1 MIETQM
7 EVMDANETNAAAY
20 KRLMPEVAGHYDEL
34 NQEVYK
40 DGVLS
45 GKHKRLMA
53 LAASLCIGCRA
64 CILFQTEQALE
75 LGATVDEILETCS
88 VTLALRGTTGMG
100 ETTRVMAYL
109 RERGLLPE

>member
-1 MIETQM
+1 MIQKQM
-7 EVMDANETNAAAY
+7 EVRDANESNAAAF
-20 KRLMPEVAGHYDEL
+20 KKLMPEVAQPYDEL

-40 DGVLS
+40 DGVVS

-64 CILFQTEQALE
+64 CILFQCEQALE

-100 ETTRVMAYL
+100 ETTRDMAYL
-109 RERGLLPE
+109 RERGLIAE

>member
-7 EVMDANETNAAAY
+7 ELRDANESNAVAF
-20 KRLMPEVAGHYDEL
+20 KKLMPEVAEHYDEL
-34 NQEVYK
+34 NREVYK
-40 DGVLS
+40 DGAVS

-53 LAASLCIGCRA
+53 LAAALCIGCRA

-75 LGATVDEILETCS
+75 LGASVDEILETCS